1 VEISIA
7 TKAIEF
13 ISKTT
18 DFYPNPVR
26 TVLYIKN
33 SDSNASYAIYD
44 LQGRKVMN
52 GLMNNGPI
60 DVSNLDT
67 GLYTI
72 VIIDDK
78 DIRASKF
85 IKE

>member
-1 VEISIA
+1 L
-7 TKAIEF
+7 KF

-26 TVLYIKN
+26 TVLYFKN
-33 SDSNASYAIYD
+33 SDSNSSYAVYD

-60 DVSNLDT
+60 DVSNMDT
-67 GLYTI
+67 GFYTI

-85 IKE
+85 IR